1 MSPSVPWDIEGRRMI
16 RLSRI
21 AGRALPWLIVI
32 AAALA
37 CCDVAARWPGAPP
50 RPDAAMPIPGLSEE
64 QLGPSV
70 DEVIE
75 HFNRMGPEW
84 ASPPEVAE

>member
-1 MSPSVPWDIEGRRMI
+1 MI

-37 CCDVAARWPGAPP
+37 CCDVAARWPGARP

-64 QLGPSV
+64 LLGPSV
-70 DEVIE
+70 DEAIE
-75 HFNRMGPEW
+75 QFNRRGPEW
-84 ASPPEVAE
+84 ASPPEVVE